1 MHRCREARSG
11 NRRRAYTRRVGQ
23 AAIGFTLIE
32 LLVVIAIIAI
42 LAAILFPVFAQ
53 ARDKARQAGC
63 LSNLRQIGTG
73 LSMYV
78 QDYDE
83 RLPNCCREG
92 RAWAWLGS
100 DFTGA
105 CAQPGITKATPKD
118 TYLGPEQS
126 PPRYVQE
133 LLHPYAKN
141 AEIWFCPSVSR
152 SAFFDGNPKWPT
164 FAFNGTTYIWNF
176 VANPANG
183 SVVDNPFRKRQYT
196 YISGLA
202 ISAIPRPAE
211 APTLWD
217 MPYLNPLRAPC
228 TNSELKAPHAR
239 GINVVYA
246 DGHAKYSAFEN
257 RPAGSNPCMEDWWA
271 EHHWEG
277 YYE

>member
-1 MHRCREARSG
+1 VWKRISRQRLA
-11 NRRRAYTRRVGQ
+11 
-23 AAIGFTLIE
+23 FTLIE

-53 ARDKARQAGC
+53 ARAKARQAGC
-63 LSNLRQIGTG
+63 LSNLRQIGTAVQ
-73 LSMYV
+73 MYV

-92 RAWAWLGS
+92 RAWAWFGADL
-100 DFTGA
+100 TGA
-105 CAQPGITKATPKD
+105 CAQAGITKATPKD
-118 TYLGPEQS
+118 TYLGPEQT

-141 AEIWFCPSVSR
+141 AAIWFCPSVGR
-152 SAFFDGNPKWPT
+152 EQYFDGNAKYPT
-164 FAFNGTTYIWNF
+164 FGYNGTTYIWNF

-183 SVVDNPFRKRQYT
+183 SVVDNPFRKRTYV

-202 ISAIPRPAE
+202 MAAIPRPAE
-211 APTLWD
+211 APALWD

-228 TNSELKAPHAR
+228 TNLSLPPPHAK

-246 DGHAKYSAFEN
+246 DGHAKYAAFEN

-277 YYE
+277 YFE

>member
-1 MHRCREARSG
+1 MTRTRTVLPTQ
-11 NRRRAYTRRVGQ
+11 RRA
-23 AAIGFTLIE
+23 FTLIE

-53 ARDKARQAGC
+53 ARDKARQTQC

-73 LSMYV
+73 LSMYT

-83 RLPNCCREG
+83 HLPNACREG
-92 RAWAWLGS
+92 RAWSWLGA

-105 CAQPGITKATPKD
+105 CAQDGITKSTAKD
-118 TYLGPEQS
+118 TYLGPAQT
-126 PPRYVQE
+126 PARFIQE
-133 LLHPYAKN
+133 LLNPYAKN
-141 AEIWFCPSVSR
+141 AQIWFCPSVGKER
-152 SAFFDGNPKWPT
+152 YFDGNAKYPT

-183 SVVDNPFRKRQYT
+183 SVLDNPFRKRPYV

-202 ISAIPRPAE
+202 LAAIPRPSE

-217 MPYLNPLRAPC
+217 MPYLNPLKSPC
-228 TNSELKAPHAR
+228 TGQQLQAPHAG

-246 DGHAKYSAFEN
+246 DGHVKFSHFNN
-257 RPAGSNPCMEDWWA
+257 RPAGSSPCMEDWWA